1 MIKSMRPSTLQT
13 LGLGTVLEIF
23 ENGRLPVVADDLVE
37 EIFGSSGDRGSLV
50 ISGINGIV
58 GAGKAM
64 QLSSRLGP
72 LGVPIVGLD
81 LPDTPDNFGNHYKG
95 LLKAFGKI
103 DANKVLSN
111 IIRLTYDGVH
121 LPYEIEDL
129 NPRVLLE
136 AIPENLDL
144 KKKHYA
150 LFQQSFPKIEIR
162 SVTSGFPS
170 SELGVAIAH
179 PAFPHEINKVWEI
192 VESKPSAFTKLLWA
206 LGLVP
211 VPVEDHWSFILD
223 VLFCGIT
230 LAGLRYHQASNM
242 PYWKIDKYI
251 RKYIGPNPYR
261 AHDVIGAKGA
271 NFLTWSCLHD
281 LQKQYGD
288 LFQPTP
294 DLEERKDSGQTWYP
308 PDHFRPIV
316 DWTLEEGDENFLDWI
331 QGSIFQ
337 MTSMLIHENRG
348 HYSHINAMGELC
360 AQFRQGILATIRRM
374 GAEKVIQRVKNYHSL
389 HPVAAKSA
397 WHPAVFDDI
406 KSTEWQQLYV
416 NAEHNDEIG
425 IITISRESYNSDVD
439 DELNQAL
446 DWLKSEN
453 ISKLIVTGD
462 FHLSTQMIGADTS
475 EFFPALN
482 NSDEGYRISRTWSK
496 TARRLHDEFHT
507 SVGYIHGK
515 RCLGGFLELLLHC
528 HYLVSLDKA
537 VLGMPEVTLP
547 VIPGMEGCHWPFRK
561 ADSEDWPKL
570 VHLLLSGESVPA
582 SQAVGWLVD
591 YAGPREKTLKIV
603 WQIVSRKDHGLRRK
617 DINEDALEVIPH
629 EIDLPASENKMQLT
643 ARKSVIDT
651 IQHSCSVPLLEAL
664 DIQAKH
670 SAEFMTSDSCRS
682 GKIGSEYSK
691 IMID

>member
-1 MIKSMRPSTLQT
+1 MIKSMRQTTLQT
-13 LGLGTVLEIF
+13 LGLGTVLDIF
-23 ENGRLPVVADDLVE
+23 ENGRLPVIANDLVE

-64 QLSSRLGP
+64 QLSSRLEP
-72 LGVPIVGLD
+72 LGVPIAGLD
-81 LPDTPDNFGNHYKG
+81 FPNAPDNISGHYKG
-95 LLKAFGKI
+95 LVKAFGRNGA
-103 DANKVLSN
+103 DKVMSN

-121 LPYEIEDL
+121 LPSEIEDL

-136 AIPENLDL
+136 AIPENLEL
-144 KKKHYA
+144 KKEHYK
-150 LFQQSFPKIEIR
+150 LFRKTFPNIEIR

-170 SELGVAIAH
+170 AELGVAITH
-179 PAFPHEINKVWEI
+179 PAFPHAINKVWEI

-211 VPVEDHWSFILD
+211 VMVGDRWSFILD

-230 LAGLRYHQASNM
+230 LAGLRYHQATNM

-308 PDHFRPIV
+308 PDHFRPLI
-316 DWTLEEGDENFLDWI
+316 DWTLIDGEENFLDWI
-331 QGSIFQ
+331 QGPIFQ
-337 MTSMLIHENRG
+337 MASLLIHENRG

-360 AQFRQGILATIRRM
+360 AQFRPGILARIRRM
-374 GAEKVIQRVKNYHSL
+374 GAKKVIQRVKNYHSL
-389 HPVAAKSA
+389 HPVAAKST
-397 WHPAVFDDI
+397 WYPAEFDQI
-406 KSTEWQQLYV
+406 ESPEWQQLYV

-439 DELNQAL
+439 DELNRAL

-496 TARRLHDEFHT
+496 TARRLHDEFSL
-507 SVGYIHGK
+507 SVGYINGK

-561 ADSEDWPKL
+561 ADSENWPKL

-582 SQAVGWLVD
+582 SKAVGWLVD
-591 YAGPREKTLKIV
+591 YAGPQEKT
-603 WQIVSRKDHGLRRK
+603 
-617 DINEDALEVIPH
+617 
-629 EIDLPASENKMQLT
+629 
-643 ARKSVIDT
+643 
-651 IQHSCSVPLLEAL
+651 
-664 DIQAKH
+664 
-670 SAEFMTSDSCRS
+670 
-682 GKIGSEYSK
+682 
-691 IMID
+691 